1 MTKPVDLESLEA
13 KYGKATPGEWL
24 DGETV
29 VCVTPGEGREGI
41 IADLYCDTMGH
52 AQPEREANTALI
64 VALVNAFPAMAAEL
78 RALRAVRDAAKA
90 WQEAGDAFDI
100 AMAERGSADRECF
113 AVDDSYT
120 RLRAALSETP

>member
-1 MTKPVDLESLEA
+1 MSEKRAPVDLESLEA

-64 VALVNAFPAMAAEL
+64 VALVDAFPAMAAEL
-78 RALRAVRDAAKA
+78 RALRDVAAAARELRGNDAML
-90 WQEAGDAFDI
+90 GDIRRA
-100 AMAERGSADRECF
+100 
-113 AVDDSYT
+113 
-120 RLRAALSETP
+120 LAALSETP

>member
-78 RALRAVRDAAKA
+78 RALREVRDAAKA
-90 WQEAGDAFDI
+90 SMVCQCNG
-100 AMAERGSADRECF
+100 GSGCPW
-113 AVDDSYT
+113 S
-120 RLRAALSETP
+120 RLHVALAALSETP